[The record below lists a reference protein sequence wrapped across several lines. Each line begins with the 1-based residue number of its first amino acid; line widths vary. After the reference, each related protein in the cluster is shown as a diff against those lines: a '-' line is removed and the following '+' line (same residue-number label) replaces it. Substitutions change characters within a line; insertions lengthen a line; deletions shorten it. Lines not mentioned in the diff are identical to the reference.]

1 MEKVNNIQEVSKYF
15 LEQMRGLIELSDFEE
30 KIISDSILLP
40 YMTVTNA
47 KTVISDHIDEAVK
60 AKSNL
65 NYILYRLKDKRK
77 MILLPFEAEYN
88 KLFTVL
94 TRQNRPSKQAIDSE
108 IKYTRKDL
116 AETFTKLEDYERV
129 IEYLQSLLSVLDLV
143 IKNAESRRYN
153 L

>member
-116 AETFTKLEDYERV
+116 AETFIKLEDYERV